1 MQPGVARDRPV
12 QHPLTPPC
20 ASASRGLRLR
30 KPAPARRAHA
40 ASVAAC
46 PAAPALPALPPPLP
60 DDAPAAV
67 GEGPGLR
74 VTWLGLR
81 GLPGVQGGIETHAE
95 QLCPRLAALGCR
107 VTVLARAPYQ
117 PAVAGATWRGV
128 RLRRLWAPRHKHL
141 ETVVHTLLGVLHAG
155 LVDRPDVLH
164 LQAIGPAL
172 WTPLARLLGLRV
184 VLTHHGADH
193 ARQKWGPLA
202 RAVLRAGEAAGARFA
217 HEVVAISGGIAED
230 LARAHGRAATLI
242 PNGVPAPGP
251 APDPGLLAS
260 FGLQP
265 GRYALLV
272 GRLVPEKRH
281 LDLIRAFARARLPGW
296 KLALVG
302 AADHA
307 DAHAAQVLQA
317 AAQHAGVVCTGFQQ
331 GAALQALYAHAGVF
345 VLPSSH
351 EGQPIALLEALSHGL
366 PVIASDIAPHRELG
380 LPDGTL
386 FPLGDIDELAKGL
399 REAARRAPTAAERAA
414 RRTWV
419 LSRHDWDA
427 SARATLELY
436 RRAFRT
442 RGQLGQA
449 ANGPL
454 VRKAERPRA

>member
-1 MQPGVARDRPV
+1 MRKGGPAGPV
-12 QHPLTPPC
+12 
-20 ASASRGLRLR
+20 
-30 KPAPARRAHA
+30 HA
-40 ASVAAC
+40 ARVLTSPV
-46 PAAPALPALPPPLP
+46 APALPTPTTPPP
-60 DDAPAAV
+60 DTAPAVA
-67 GEGPGLR
+67 GEAPGLR

-117 PAVAGATWRGV
+117 PAGAAWRGV

-217 HEVVAISGGIAED
+217 HEVVAISGGIVAD
-230 LARAHGRAATLI
+230 LARAHGRGATLI

-251 APDPGLLAS
+251 ASDPGLLS
-260 FGLQP
+260 PFGLEP

-317 AAQHAGVVCTGFQQ
+317 AAQHAGVVCTGFRQ

-366 PVIASDIAPHRELG
+366 PVIASDIAPHLELG

-386 FPLGDIDELAKGL
+386 FPLGDIDALAERL
-399 REAARRAPTAAERAA
+399 REAARRAPTAAERDT
-414 RRTWV
+414 RRAWV
-419 LSRHDWDA
+419 LARHDWDA
-427 SARATLELY
+427 SARATLEVY
-436 RRAFRT
+436 RRACARA
-442 RGQLGQA
+442 GGLGQA
-449 ANGPL
+449 AHGAPAPQADGP
-454 VRKAERPRA
+454 

>member
-1 MQPGVARDRPV
+1 M
-12 QHPLTPPC
+12 
-20 ASASRGLRLR
+20 
-30 KPAPARRAHA
+30 
-40 ASVAAC
+40 
-46 PAAPALPALPPPLP
+46 
-60 DDAPAAV
+60 
-67 GEGPGLR
+67 
-74 VTWLGLR
+74 TWLGLR

-107 VTVLARAPYQ
+107 VTVLTRAPYQ
-117 PAVAGATWRGV
+117 PVAVGAAWQGV

-155 LVDRPDVLH
+155 FVERPDVLH

-172 WTPLARLLGLRV
+172 WAPLARLLGLRV

-202 RAVLRAGEAAGARFA
+202 RSVLRAGEAAGARWA
-217 HEVVAISGGIAED
+217 HEVVGISGGIVGH

-251 APDPGLLAS
+251 VPDGGLLAP
-260 FGLQP
+260 FGLEA
-265 GRYALLV
+265 GRYVLLV

-317 AAQHAGVVCTGFQQ
+317 ASRHADVVCTGFQQ
-331 GAALQALYAHAGVF
+331 GVVLRALYAHAGVF

-366 PVIASDIAPHRELG
+366 PVIASDIAPHLELG
-380 LPDGTL
+380 LPDGAL
-386 FPLGDIDELAKGL
+386 FPLGDMAALAARL
-399 REAARRAPTAAERAA
+399 CEAACRPQTAAARAARRA
-414 RRTWV
+414 WV
-419 LSRHDWDA
+419 LERHDWDA
-427 SARATLELY
+427 GARATLEVY
-436 RRAFRT
+436 RRACAATPAARPWLRA
-442 RGQLGQA
+442 RGLPG
-449 ANGPL
+449 
-454 VRKAERPRA
+454 R

>member
-1 MQPGVARDRPV
+1 MCNRAWRAAARCSIRL
-12 QHPLTPPC
+12 HPCVC
-20 ASASRGLRLR
+20 ATRGLPLR
-30 KPAPARRAHA
+30 KSRLARPAHA
-40 ASVAAC
+40 AHLLAP
-46 PAAPALPALPPPLP
+46 PAAPALPTPPPPQP
-60 DDAPAAV
+60 DDARGAAS
-67 GEGPGLR
+67 EAPRLR

-217 HEVVAISGGIAED
+217 HEVVAISGGIVAD
-230 LARAHGRAATLI
+230 LAHAHGRAATLI

-251 APDPGLLAS
+251 APDPGLLS
-260 FGLQP
+260 PFGLEP

-386 FPLGDIDELAKGL
+386 FPLGDIDALAERL
-399 REAARRAPTAAERAA
+399 REAARRAPTPAERAA
-414 RRTWV
+414 RRAWV
-419 LSRHDWDA
+419 LTRHDWDA
-427 SARATLELY
+427 GARATLEVY
-436 RRAFRT
+436 RRACTNKR
-442 RGQLGQA
+442 QLGRTA
-449 ANGPL
+449 PGPL
-454 VRKAERPRA
+454 IREAERR

>member
-1 MQPGVARDRPV
+1 MSNPGPAGPVHAARVLTSPVAP
-12 QHPLTPPC
+12 
-20 ASASRGLRLR
+20 AS
-30 KPAPARRAHA
+30 PAPTA
-40 ASVAAC
+40 
-46 PAAPALPALPPPLP
+46 PPP
-60 DDAPAAV
+60 DAGPAVA
-67 GEGPGLR
+67 GEAPGLR

-117 PAVAGATWRGV
+117 PAGAAWRGV

-155 LVDRPDVLH
+155 LVERPDVLH

-172 WTPLARLLGLRV
+172 WAPLARLLGLRV

-193 ARQKWGPLA
+193 ARQKWGPWA

-217 HEVVAISGGIAED
+217 HEVVGISGGIVGH
-230 LARAHGRAATLI
+230 LAQAHGRAATLI

-251 APDPGLLAS
+251 APDPGLLAP

-265 GRYALLV
+265 GRYVLLV

-296 KLALVG
+296 QLALVG

-307 DAHAAQVLQA
+307 DAHAAQVLEA
-317 AAQHAGVVCTGFQQ
+317 AAQHEGVLCTGFQQ
-331 GAALQALYAHAGVF
+331 GTTLQALYAHAGVF

-366 PVIASDIAPHRELG
+366 PVIASDIAPHQELG

-386 FPLGDIDELAKGL
+386 FPLGDIDALADRL
-399 REAARRAPTAAERAA
+399 RQAARRAPTPAERAG
-414 RRTWV
+414 RRAWV
-419 LSRHDWDA
+419 LARHDWDA
-427 SARATLELY
+427 SARATLEVY
-436 RRAFRT
+436 RRAFAGKGR
-442 RGQLGQA
+442 LGQA
-449 ANGPL
+449 THGPP
-454 VRKAERPRA
+454 ACQADGP

>member
-1 MQPGVARDRPV
+1 MRKGGPAGPV
-12 QHPLTPPC
+12 
-20 ASASRGLRLR
+20 
-30 KPAPARRAHA
+30 HA
-40 ASVAAC
+40 ARVLTSPV
-46 PAAPALPALPPPLP
+46 APALPTPTTPPP
-60 DDAPAAV
+60 DTAPAVA
-67 GEGPGLR
+67 GEAPGLR

-117 PAVAGATWRGV
+117 PAGAAWRGV

-202 RAVLRAGEAAGARFA
+202 RAVLRAGEKAGARWA
-217 HEVVAISGGIAED
+217 HEIVGISSGIVEN
-230 LARAHGRAATLI
+230 LARVHGRAATLI
-242 PNGVPAPGP
+242 PNGVNAPGA
-251 APDPGLLAS
+251 APDAQQLAR
-260 FGLQP
+260 FGLQA
-265 GRYALLV
+265 GRYVLLV

-281 LDLIRAFARARLPGW
+281 LDLIRAFVRARLPGW

-317 AAQHAGVVCTGFQQ
+317 ASRPPDVVCTGFQQ
-331 GAALQALYAHAGVF
+331 GQALQALYAHAGVF

-366 PVIASDIAPHRELG
+366 PVIASDIAPHVGLG
-380 LPDGTL
+380 APGVAL
-386 FPLGDIDELAKGL
+386 FPLGDIDALAQQL
-399 REAARRAPTAAERAA
+399 RQAAARPQTEALRDARRA
-414 RRTWV
+414 WV
-419 LSRHDWDA
+419 LERHDWDA
-427 SARATLELY
+427 SARATLEAY
-436 RRAFRT
+436 RRVCTLGGARAGQR
-442 RGQLGQA
+442 RGGAGA
-449 ANGPL
+449 ALPDPPL
-454 VRKAERPRA
+454 

>member
-1 MQPGVARDRPV
+1 M
-12 QHPLTPPC
+12 
-20 ASASRGLRLR
+20 
-30 KPAPARRAHA
+30 
-40 ASVAAC
+40 
-46 PAAPALPALPPPLP
+46 
-60 DDAPAAV
+60 
-67 GEGPGLR
+67 
-74 VTWLGLR
+74 TWLGLR
-81 GLPGVQGGIETHAE
+81 GLPGVQGGVETHAE
-95 QLCPRLAALGCR
+95 QLCPRLAALGCH
-107 VTVLARAPYQ
+107 VTVLTRAPYQ
-117 PAVAGATWRGV
+117 PTSTGVAWHGV

-193 ARQKWGPLA
+193 ARQKWGPWA

-217 HEVVAISGGIAED
+217 HEVVAISGGIVGH
-230 LARAHGRAATLI
+230 LAQAHGRAATLI

-251 APDPGLLAS
+251 APDPGLLS
-260 FGLQP
+260 PFGLEP

-317 AAQHAGVVCTGFQQ
+317 AGQHAGVVCTGFQQ

-386 FPLGDIDELAKGL
+386 FPLGDIDALAERL
-399 REAARRAPTAAERAA
+399 REAAGGAPTEVERAA
-414 RRTWV
+414 RRAWV
-419 LSRHDWDA
+419 LARHDWDA
-427 SARATLELY
+427 NARATLEVY
-436 RRAFRT
+436 RRAITIKR
-442 RGQLGQA
+442 QLGRTA
-449 ANGPL
+449 PGPL
-454 VRKAERPRA
+454 IREAERR